1 MLKLRH
7 CMIGSDLKLY
17 TKEQASHSL
26 TLNPKL
32 FDYYFLL
39 SRLLYL
45 LIYATIP
52 YNFDYTKW
60 CFLTLKKLTVLPY

>member
-1 MLKLRH
+1 MLKLRQ
-7 CMIGSDLKLY
+7 CMIGTDLKLY

-45 LIYATIP
+45 LIYATIS
-52 YNFDYTKW
+52 DSKKAHCT
-60 CFLTLKKLTVLPY
+60 TLLNLWEVQF

>member
-7 CMIGSDLKLY
+7 CMIGTDLKLY

-52 YNFDYTKW
+52 YNF
-60 CFLTLKKLTVLPY
+60 TLH